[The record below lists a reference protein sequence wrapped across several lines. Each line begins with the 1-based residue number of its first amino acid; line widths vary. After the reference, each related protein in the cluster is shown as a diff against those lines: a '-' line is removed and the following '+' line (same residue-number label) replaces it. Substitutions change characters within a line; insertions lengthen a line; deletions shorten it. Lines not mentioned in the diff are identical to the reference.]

1 MRRVDTSEMPRAD
14 AARTP
19 HARIVAWFA
28 LTSLVVFVLIGVAIS
43 SFRAHDVR
51 AREERAATRR
61 AELVANEALG
71 PLLTET
77 DLAVPITGERYE
89 EIEARVR
96 AIVLADPSILRIK
109 LWGSDG
115 TVLFSNNRSEVGIH
129 PEMEEDLEEA
139 LDGELASDIS
149 DLTAEENIGERSLGD
164 RLFET
169 YVPFRVGMS
178 GPVRGVIE
186 VYQDYSIIQ
195 SEIDRLTRTLSISLG
210 IGLLVLYAVLL
221 PLMFGITRTL
231 RRQNHRLQEQA
242 DQLAVLLEREQDTVA
257 ELRELDRMK
266 SDFVAATSHELR
278 TPLTSIRGYVHIL
291 RESALAGDPVA
302 VEALA
307 AIERQSSRLFRLI
320 GNVLRESNLEHDDA
334 DNGVFL
340 FSFTDLV
347 DEVIADFHETGKR
360 IVRELPEE
368 LPPVTVDRR
377 RVQDVLV
384 NLVDNALKY
393 STAPTPVTIGAR
405 VDETAL
411 TFWVRDEG
419 IGIDPGDVPRIFE
432 RFYQV
437 DQSATRSY
445 GGVGLGLHI
454 VAGLLDSIGGSV
466 DVQSGPDVGTTFTVT
481 VPLARVEDL
490 PAAGPSHVVSA

>member
-1 MRRVDTSEMPRAD
+1 MRPID
-14 AARTP
+14 APRTP

-28 LTSLVVFVLIGVAIS
+28 ITSLVVFVLIGVVIT
-43 SFRAHDVR
+43 SFRARDVR
-51 AREERAATRR
+51 EREERAAASR
-61 AELVANEALG
+61 AELIANEAIG
-71 PLLTET
+71 PLLS
-77 DLAVPITGERYE
+77 DADVAAPMTGADYSSLDQ
-89 EIEARVR
+89 RVATVQR
-96 AIVLADPSILRIK
+96 AQPSIVRIK
-109 LWGSDG
+109 IWSLDGQVLYSDD
-115 TVLFSNNRSEVGIH
+115 RSQVGLRPGIGD
-129 PEMEEDLEEA
+129 ELEEA
-139 LDGELASDIS
+139 IDGELANEIS
-149 DLTAEENIGERSLGD
+149 DLTAGENDSERMVAD
-164 RLFET
+164 KLFET
-169 YVPFRVGMS
+169 YVPFRFAGDPHVAA
-178 GPVRGVIE
+178 VIE
-186 VYQDYSIIQ
+186 VYQDYSVIQ

-210 IGLLVLYAVLL
+210 IGLLVLYAVVL
-221 PLMFGITRTL
+221 PLMIGITRTL

-242 DQLAVLLEREQDTVA
+242 DQLADLLEREQDTVA

-291 RESALAGDPVA
+291 RGSALAGDPVA

-334 DNGVFL
+334 VNGVFM
-340 FSFTDLV
+340 FPFTDLV
-347 DEVIADFHETGKR
+347 DEVVADFHETGKR
-360 IVRELPEE
+360 IVLEFPDD

-393 STAPTPVTIGAR
+393 SAPAPVTIGAR
-405 VDETAL
+405 VDGTAL

-454 VAGLLDSIGGSV
+454 VAGLLDSIGGTV
-466 DVQSGPDVGTTFTVT
+466 DVQSVPEVGTTFTVT

-490 PAAGPSHVVSA
+490 PAADPSHAVRA

>member
-1 MRRVDTSEMPRAD
+1 MPRVDV
-14 AARTP
+14 ARTP

-28 LTSLVVFVLIGVAIS
+28 LTSLVVFVLIGVAIA
-43 SFRAHDVR
+43 SFRTRDVR

-71 PLLTET
+71 PILTEA
-77 DLAVPITGERYE
+77 DLAAPVTGERYE
-89 EIEARVR
+89 EIDARVR
-96 AIVLADPSILRIK
+96 AIVRADPGILRIK
-109 LWGSDG
+109 LWGTDG
-115 TVLFSNNRSEVGIH
+115 TVLFSNDRDEVGGR
-129 PEMEEDLEEA
+129 PELEEDLEEA
-139 LDGELASDIS
+139 LDGELASEIS
-149 DLTAEENIGERSLGD
+149 DLTADENVGERPLGS

-169 YVPFRVGMS
+169 YVPFRVGMG

-186 VYQDYSIIQ
+186 VYQDYSVIQ

-221 PLMFGITRTL
+221 PLMIGITRTL

-242 DQLAVLLEREQDTVA
+242 DQLSDLLEREQDTVA

-320 GNVLRESNLEHDDA
+320 GNVLRESNLEHDEA
-334 DNGVFL
+334 DNTVFM
-340 FSFTDLV
+340 FPFNDLV
-347 DEVIADFHETGKR
+347 DEVIADFHDTGKR
-360 IVRELPEE
+360 IVREIPDD

-393 STAPTPVTIGAR
+393 SAAPTPVTIGAR

-419 IGIDPGDVPRIFE
+419 IGIDAGDVPRIFE

-454 VAGLLDSIGGSV
+454 VAGLLDSIGGTV
-466 DVQSGPDVGTTFTVT
+466 DVQSTPEVGTTFTVT

-490 PAAGPSHVVSA
+490 PASDPSHVVSA